1 MRAAIQVSSVQF
13 ARLYPPFGC
22 CMFPCRSDYLLTVSG
37 PLRFR
42 PLGRTL
48 LCSGFPRHF
57 DSRYTFTII

>member
-1 MRAAIQVSSVQF
+1 
-13 ARLYPPFGC
+13 
-22 CMFPCRSDYLLTVSG
+22 MFPCSLDYLLTVSS